1 MGTVGPTQ
9 INLNRGQ
16 STNCGQKDQIYQNF
30 LRSTQIFIFFES
42 KVCSVQAE
50 SFSYDKFEQ
59 QPSVTLSKTA
69 SPGSGAQQKH
79 TI

>member
-1 MGTVGPTQ
+1 VFRFTRTQ
-9 INLNRGQ
+9 LNPNGGQ